1 MNKQEF
7 IAALQAKLRGLP
19 RKEAQERIDF
29 YAEMIDDRIED
40 GLLEEEA
47 VSQIGSVEE
56 IEAMIIADIP
66 LVKIAKEG
74 IKPKKKL
81 KAWEITLL
89 ALGSPIWFSLL
100 VAAFAVILSLYAVL
114 WSVVVSV
121 WAAFA
126 SVVACVLGGVVGG
139 ILCAVGGY
147 VPSGVALV
155 GAGIA
160 CAGLAIFLFFGCKA
174 ATKGSAWL
182 TAKIALGIKRCFIK
196 KEDT

>member
-7 IAALQAKLRGLP
+7 IAALQEKLRGLP

-29 YAEMIDDRIED
+29 YAEMIDDRMED
-40 GLLEEEA
+40 GLLEEDA
-47 VSQIGSVEE
+47 VSQIGSVDE
-56 IEAMIIADIP
+56 IEALIIADIP

-89 ALGSPIWFSLL
+89 ALGSPMWFSLL
-100 VAAFAVILSLYAVL
+100 VATFAVILSICAVL
-114 WSVVVSV
+114 WSVVISV

-126 SVVACVLGGVVGG
+126 SVLGGALGGVVGG
-139 ILCAVGGY
+139 ILCAVGGH
-147 VPSGVALV
+147 VPSGVALIGV
-155 GAGIA
+155 GIA

-174 ATKGSAWL
+174 ATKVGAWL
-182 TAKIALGIKRCFIK
+182 TAKIALGVKRCFIK